1 MVNRGDLWWVELPEQ
16 KGRPYLVM
24 SRNVVLTMVNRVIA
38 VPLTTT
44 IRGIPTEV
52 ALGTDEGLPQDC
64 VASMDNI
71 ENIPRWAF
79 VERVGEVPGQKMIE
93 ACRALQI
100 AIDC

>member
-1 MVNRGDLWWVELPEQ
+1 MTRGEIWWVELPEQ
-16 KGRPYLVM
+16 KRRPYLVF
-24 SRNVVLTMVNRVIA
+24 SRDVALSLLDRVIA

-52 ALGTDEGLPQDC
+52 ALGADEGLDRDC
-64 VASMDNI
+64 VASADNI

-79 VERVGEVPGQKMIE
+79 TERVGAISEVRMGQMC
-93 ACRALQI
+93 AAVRV